1 MKILVKGGRIVDP
14 SSGKNSKGDLFIEG
28 DVISKPPV
36 RPKEPSGV
44 KVIDA
49 RGMIVAPGF
58 VDMHVHLRE
67 PGFEHKET
75 IKTGTESAVAG
86 GFTAVACMPNTN
98 PVNDNAT
105 VTEYILLKARTEGAA
120 RVFPIGAI
128 TKNEDGKI
136 IANIGEMSESGCVAI
151 SDDGTPVVD
160 SGIMRR
166 AMEYARPFGIP
177 VISHSED
184 LSLSDGGVMNEGYVS
199 NIMGLKGIPSESE
212 EICIARDMV
221 LCRLTGTP
229 LHIAHVSA
237 AGSVAA
243 IRAAKKNDIN
253 VTAEATP
260 HHFTLSD
267 KAVEG
272 YDTNAKMNPPLRSE
286 KDVKAVR
293 KGLAD
298 GTIDA
303 IATDHAPHSA
313 DEKNVEFDRAPFGI
327 VGLET
332 ALPLSLRLVEDGVL
346 TIDEMIGKLSTIPAS
361 ILKTGGGTLKTG
373 MPADVVVFDPDARFT
388 LDTNT
393 FRSKSKNS
401 PFGGWKM
408 KGVVN
413 HTIVDGRI
421 KFSRR

>member
-1 MKILVKGGRIVDP
+1 MKILIKGGRIIDP
-14 SSGKNSKGDLFIEG
+14 SSGKNSTGDLFIESG
-28 DVISKPPV
+28 VISKLPA
-36 RPKEPSGV
+36 RAKKPSGV
-44 KVIDA
+44 KEIDA
-49 RGMIVAPGF
+49 RGMVVAPGL

-105 VTEYILLKARTEGAA
+105 VTEYILMKARTEGAA

-128 TKNEDGKI
+128 TRNEEGKI

-151 SDDGTPVVD
+151 SDDGMPVVD
-160 SGIMRR
+160 SAIMRR
-166 AMEYARPFGIP
+166 AMEYTRPFGIP

-199 NIMGLKGIPSESE
+199 NIMGLRGIPPESE
-212 EICIARDMV
+212 EIGMARDII

-229 LHIAHVSA
+229 LHIAHVST
-237 AGSVAA
+237 AGAVAV
-243 IRAAKKNDIN
+243 IKAAKKNGIK

-303 IATDHAPHSA
+303 IATDHAPHSE
-313 DEKNVEFDRAPFGI
+313 DEKNVEFDKAPFGI

-332 ALPLSLRLVEDGVL
+332 ALPLSLRLVEEGVL
-346 TIDEMIGKLSTIPAS
+346 TIDEMIAKMSTVPAS
-361 ILKTGGGTLKTG
+361 ILKTGGGTLKMG
-373 MPADVVVFDPDARFT
+373 APADVVIFDPNKRFA
-388 LDTNT
+388 LDTNA

-408 KGVVN
+408 KGVVR
-413 HTIVDGRI
+413 HTIVGGRI
-421 KFSRR
+421 KFLQR